1 MVKKATY
8 WVGLFFVLCFSFGF
22 QQPSN
27 YDINAKV
34 KAVYLYNFTRYFEWP
49 DKLKTG
55 NFIIQVVGKNDA
67 LISEL
72 SILAGKKK
80 VGNQSIEI
88 KNTDSY
94 NAQMTSNMVFLLQ
107 ESSKSLKEISGK
119 IKGKGTLLVC
129 ENQGS
134 TKQGASINFVIVD
147 NKQKFEYSKT
157 NAIKSGLKTS
167 DDFQALAIATD

>member
-8 WVGLFFVLCFSFGF
+8 WVGLFFFLYLSFGF

-27 YDINAKV
+27 YDINAKI

-55 NFIIQVVGKNDA
+55 NFVIQVVGRNEA
-67 LISEL
+67 LIAEL
-72 SILAGKKK
+72 SILAAKKK
-80 VGNQSIEI
+80 VGNQAIEI

-94 NAQMTSNMVFLLQ
+94 NAQITSNMVFLLP
-107 ESSKSLKEISGK
+107 ESSKAVKEVSGK

-129 ENQGS
+129 ESPGC
-134 TKQGASINFVIVD
+134 TKQGASINFVIAD
-147 NKQKFEYSKT
+147 NKQKFEYSKA
-157 NAIKSGLKTS
+157 NAVKSGLKTS
-167 DDFQALAIATD
+167 DDFQALAVATD